1 MLSYTKASLKL
12 HLQTWVEGNG
22 IDADDAFVAGLDEII
37 GLAEIECFRD
47 LDLDNL
53 NSVNTATTAGTVPEV
68 FRPENLIVEDL
79 LVISIDGVKS
89 QLHKRTRA
97 FVEAMNR
104 SDTQG
109 SPKYYAEF
117 DENRWFTAP
126 IADDA
131 YLIFVHGH
139 YTPASIVD
147 GDDSNTTWLSTR
159 LPDVF
164 VAACESKAAQLLKNW
179 NLKAVADDEYKRLLA
194 DARGVVAKLRTTDIE
209 DMIQNRRTTQ
219 QPTVPPEPA
228 AN

>member
-22 IDADDAFVAGLDEII
+22 ADADSAFIAGLDEII

-47 LDLDNL
+47 LDLNNL
-53 NSVNTATTAGTVPEV
+53 NSVSTATTAGTVPEV
-68 FRPENLIVEDL
+68 FRPENLIVEEL
-79 LVISIDGVKS
+79 LVISIAGVKT

-97 FVEAMNR
+97 FIEAMNR
-104 SDTQG
+104 SGAEG
-109 SPKYYAEF
+109 SPRFYAEY
-117 DENRWFTAP
+117 DEDRWFTAP
-126 IADDA
+126 IAAAA
-131 YLIFVHGH
+131 YLIFVHGN

-147 GDDSNTTWLSTR
+147 GDDGNTTWLSTR
-159 LPDVF
+159 LPDVL
-164 VAACESKAAQLLKNW
+164 ASACESKAAQFLKNW
-179 NLKAVADDEYKRLLA
+179 NLKTAADDEYRRLLA

-209 DMIQNRRTTQ
+209 DMVQNHRTTQ